1 MHIHQLTLSHFR
13 SHKHTQVQAEN
24 SPIAIFGRNGAGKTN
39 IIEAISLLSP
49 GRGLRRAST
58 AELSKSPDNI
68 GWKLTAEVISDVNS
82 NLIETSWTNTSSRNV
97 KINGKLA
104 RQNDLAKLF
113 RVVWLLPSMYRLW
126 IEGADGRRKFLDRL
140 TLSFFPKHADSVLN
154 YDKAMRERNR
164 LLREKI
170 TDSGWYKALERQ
182 MAQNGLLIQL
192 NRIATL
198 KKICKAQD
206 KSTTMF
212 PVAELSLS
220 QTDNYMLTDE
230 DEFIS
235 VLSENR
241 HLDIMA
247 GRTLIG
253 PHRSDM
259 EAIYK
264 EKGISAKDSSTG
276 EQKALLISIIL
287 ANARALKKELGHPPV
302 MLLDEISAHLD
313 VDRRAALYEEIKA
326 LDAQA
331 WMTGTDKKLFS
342 ELGHEAQYFNV
353 IENSGVSDIEEVDV
367 SCLLYTSPS
376 PRD

>member
-1 MHIHQLTLSHFR
+1 
-13 SHKHTQVQAEN
+13 
-24 SPIAIFGRNGAGKTN
+24 
-39 IIEAISLLSP
+39 
-49 GRGLRRAST
+49 
-58 AELSKSPDNI
+58 
-68 GWKLTAEVISDVNS
+68 
-82 NLIETSWTNTSSRNV
+82 
-97 KINGKLA
+97 
-104 RQNDLAKLF
+104 
-113 RVVWLLPSMYRLW
+113 
-126 IEGADGRRKFLDRL
+126 
-140 TLSFFPKHADSVLN
+140 
-154 YDKAMRERNR
+154 
-164 LLREKI
+164 
-170 TDSGWYKALERQ
+170 

-235 VLSENR
+235 ALSENR

-276 EQKALLISIIL
+276 EQNAILISIIL

-313 VDRRAALYEEIKA
+313 VDRRTALYEEIKA
-326 LDAQA
+326 LNAQA
-331 WMTGTDKKLFS
+331 WMTGTDKELFS

-353 IENSGVSDIEEVDV
+353 IENSGDSNIEEANFSIDNLN
-367 SCLLYTSPS
+367 S
-376 PRD
+376 

>member
-113 RVVWLLPSMYRLW
+113 RVVWLLPSMDRLW

-220 QTDNYMLTDE
+220 QTDNY
-230 DEFIS
+230 
-235 VLSENR
+235 LS
-241 HLDIMA
+241 
-247 GRTLIG
+247 LI
-253 PHRSDM
+253 H
-259 EAIYK
+259 I
-264 EKGISAKDSSTG
+264 
-276 EQKALLISIIL
+276 
-287 ANARALKKELGHPPV
+287 
-302 MLLDEISAHLD
+302 
-313 VDRRAALYEEIKA
+313 
-326 LDAQA
+326 
-331 WMTGTDKKLFS
+331 
-342 ELGHEAQYFNV
+342 
-353 IENSGVSDIEEVDV
+353 
-367 SCLLYTSPS
+367 
-376 PRD
+376 